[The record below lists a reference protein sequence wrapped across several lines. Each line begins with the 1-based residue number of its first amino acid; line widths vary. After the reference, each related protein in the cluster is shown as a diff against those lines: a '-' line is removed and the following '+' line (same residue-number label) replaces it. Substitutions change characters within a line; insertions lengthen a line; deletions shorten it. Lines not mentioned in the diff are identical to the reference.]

1 MISYRNDF
9 YISWWDDF
17 PSKINDDVY
26 ELNY

>member
-9 YISWWDDF
+9 YISWRDDF
-17 PSKINDDVY
+17 PSKINDDEY